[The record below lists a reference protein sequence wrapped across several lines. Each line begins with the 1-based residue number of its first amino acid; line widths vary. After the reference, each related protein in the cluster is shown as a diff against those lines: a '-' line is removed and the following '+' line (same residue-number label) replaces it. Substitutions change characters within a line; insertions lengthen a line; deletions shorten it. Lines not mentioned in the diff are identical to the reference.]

1 MTNAEKLLCT
11 AIGGTIAVALVDL
24 IFRKVEEKQ
33 RESEE
38 RAVRDSCNEIIDAV
52 AVDIREDIANTAN
65 TASRLGE

>member
-33 RESEE
+33 RESEKKT
-38 RAVRDSCNEIIDAV
+38 VRDSCSEIIDAV
-52 AVDIREDIANTAN
+52 AVDIREG
-65 TASRLGE
+65 TASRLGEFRE